1 MKYFCIYLFAVNLPA
16 FALMGRDK
24 SLARRRRRRI
34 PEKTLFLPVLL
45 GGGPGG
51 WLGMYVFHH
60 KTRHWSFVLGF
71 PALTLLEYGLLGW
84 LLLRRFLE

>member
-1 MKYFCIYLFAVNLPA
+1 MYTYAAGANQ
-16 FALMGRDK
+16 M
-24 SLARRRRRRI
+24 S
-34 PEKTLFLPVLL
+34 
-45 GGGPGG
+45 PGG

-84 LLLRRFLE
+84 LLFRRFLE